1 MNLFYAAATSIPE
14 VPRRPKEYVHDPF
27 RKDKLEMPATRFSA
41 EEVGRRG
48 QELYEQQIRAQVET
62 LENIGKIVVID
73 IETGAFEIS
82 QDGLTANKR
91 ALANHPEGTFYG
103 VRVGYEAVES
113 LSGGG
118 LRRVKTL
125 FG

>member
-1 MNLFYAAATSIPE
+1 
-14 VPRRPKEYVHDPF
+14 
-27 RKDKLEMPATRFSA
+27 MPATRFSA

-118 LRRVKTL
+118 LRRVKYSDPICQDNFSSCLRWSACRVEQACQPGGNVT
-125 FG
+125 